1 MPQRTTAAA
10 PGRKNICFVEITE
23 RWGRE
28 VVRLKTLSNDTGA
41 MTPADQYRIRA
52 GDLAAF
58 ARAERDP
65 FQKAEFM
72 RLSQAYLRL
81 ADQADR
87 NSRTDVVYET
97 PPGSP
102 DQPQA
107 QQQQQAQPGKK
118 DLN

>member
-1 MPQRTTAAA
+1 
-10 PGRKNICFVEITE
+10 
-23 RWGRE
+23 
-28 VVRLKTLSNDTGA
+28 

-65 FQKAEFM
+65 FQKAEFE

-87 NSRTDVVYET
+87 NSRTDLVYET
-97 PPGSP
+97 PSGSP
-102 DQPQA
+102 DLPQA
-107 QQQQQAQPGKK
+107 QQQQQAQPEKK
-118 DLN
+118 I